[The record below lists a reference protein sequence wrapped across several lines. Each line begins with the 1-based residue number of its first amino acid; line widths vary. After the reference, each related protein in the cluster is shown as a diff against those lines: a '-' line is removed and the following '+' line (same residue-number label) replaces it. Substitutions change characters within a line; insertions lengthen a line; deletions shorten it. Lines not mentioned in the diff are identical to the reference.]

1 MLATPLATS
10 LVRQSVPDQIFEST
24 CRAILGGQYA
34 PGEKL
39 PTQRR
44 LAQDYGVN
52 MATVREAVKK
62 LEQLRLVEVRQGDA
76 MRVRDWRRYG
86 SLDVVAH
93 MLFGVGAFDRE
104 VFTNVLEA
112 RRLLLTEC
120 ARLAAARRTEAQA
133 AKLSSIAAGIAAE
146 PDDAVAQT
154 MDWEFY
160 EELADASGNLVFSLI
175 LNTTRDLYLS
185 NAALFRSVVGNRD
198 KLIPMYA
205 ALATAIERHDTD
217 TAADSAR
224 KLAATQE
231 RQMLDLIATLSQT
244 GAQ

>member
-1 MLATPLATS
+1 MPAS
-10 LVRQSVPDQIFEST
+10 QLVRQSVPDQIFEST
-24 CRAILGGQYA
+24 CRAILTGQYA

-44 LAQDYGVN
+44 LAQEYGVN

-93 MLFGVGAFDRE
+93 MLFGMGAFDRE

-120 ARLAAARRTEAQA
+120 ARLTAERRDDAQA
-133 AKLSSIAAGIAAE
+133 AKLSSIAAAIAAE
-146 PDDAVAQT
+146 SDDGAAQT

-160 EELADASGNLVFSLI
+160 EELAEASGNLVFSLI

-198 KLIPMYA
+198 RLVPMYT
-205 ALATAIERHDTD
+205 ALAAAIERHDTD
-217 TAADSAR
+217 AAAEHACE
-224 KLAATQE
+224 LASTQE
-231 RQMLDLIATLSQT
+231 RQMLELIATLSQA
-244 GAQ
+244 GL

>member
-1 MLATPLATS
+1 MPVVPLI
-10 LVRQSVPDQIFEST
+10 RQSVPDQIFEST

-44 LAQDYGVN
+44 LAAEYGVN

-76 MRVRDWRRYG
+76 MRVRDWRRHG

-104 VFTNVLEA
+104 IFTNVLEA

-120 ARLAAARRTEAQA
+120 ARLAADRRTAEQ
-133 AKLSSIAAGIAAE
+133 SSRLITLAE
-146 PDDAVAQT
+146 RLATETDDTAAQT
-154 MDWEFY
+154 IDWEFY
-160 EELADASGNLVFSLI
+160 EELADASGNLVFLLI

-185 NAALFRSVVGNRD
+185 NAALFRAVVGNRE
-198 KLIPMYA
+198 LLVPLYA
-205 ALATAIERHDTD
+205 TLASAINAGDAD
-217 TAADSAR
+217 TAADFACE
-224 KLAATQE
+224 LASIQE
-231 RQMLDLIATLSQT
+231 RQMLELIQTLAK
-244 GAQ
+244 GV